1 MNRTLIALAVIAALG
16 GIPAAA
22 QTPPTVTAETPAT
35 PVATGYSVETTKIG
49 VLLDTP
55 ALKTIFEDFFP
66 DIVANPDIEQGREMT
81 LPDIV
86 QYAPDILT
94 PDKLAKMDTALKAV
108 PPQ

>member
-1 MNRTLIALAVIAALG
+1 MTKIFAAIVLAAALSG
-16 GIPAAA
+16 AAVA
-22 QTPPTVTAETPAT
+22 QTPAPSPA
-35 PVATGYSVETTKIG
+35 PAAATGYSVATTKIG

-55 ALKTIFEDFFP
+55 ALRAIFEGIFP
-66 DIVANPDIEQGREMT
+66 DIVANPQIDQGREMT

-94 PDKLAKMDTALKAV
+94 PDKLAQMDAALKAV

>member
-1 MNRTLIALAVIAALG
+1 MTKILPAIALIAALSG
-16 GIPAAA
+16 AAAA
-22 QTPPTVTAETPAT
+22 QTPAPPPA
-35 PVATGYSVETTKIG
+35 PASAAAGYSVETTKIG

-55 ALKTIFEDFFP
+55 ALHKIFEDFFP
-66 DIVANPDIEQGREMT
+66 DIVANPQIDQGREMT

-94 PDKLAKMDTALKAV
+94 PDKLEAMDVALKAV